1 MSRKKGLS
9 KKEGMNVGECR
20 CLAEMSK
27 GKEAIRDN
35 LHPSFLLPQSCH
47 ITIKKEHQRIDCLSC
62 FCGFLLYV
70 MLQTLCMRQTPK
82 LRERDE
88 GVS

>member
-9 KKEGMNVGECR
+9 KKEGINIGERR

-47 ITIKKEHQRIDCLSC
+47 ITIKKEH
-62 FCGFLLYV
+62 
-70 MLQTLCMRQTPK
+70 
-82 LRERDE
+82 
-88 GVS
+88 